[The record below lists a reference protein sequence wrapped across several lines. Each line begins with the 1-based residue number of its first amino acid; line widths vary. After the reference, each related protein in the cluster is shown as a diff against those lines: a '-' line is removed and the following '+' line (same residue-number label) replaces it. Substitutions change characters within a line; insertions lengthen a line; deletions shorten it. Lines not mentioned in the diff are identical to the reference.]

1 VKGGALKNARELA
14 AGAGSLLEWHPFKE
28 APMLHAALLSLAV
41 MAAPAS
47 TKVKPATN
55 VKDPVC
61 GMTVPA
67 KAPTVVVRGRAYRV
81 CGKEC
86 GESLQKHPEK
96 YLEKDGTPKVEKKK

>member
-1 VKGGALKNARELA
+1 
-14 AGAGSLLEWHPFKE
+14 
-28 APMLHAALLSLAV
+28 MLSATLLSLAV
-41 MAAPAS
+41 LAAPAPA
-47 TKVKPATN
+47 KAKPATN

-67 KAPTVVVRGRAYRV
+67 KAPTVAVNGREYRV
-81 CGKEC
+81 CSKEC